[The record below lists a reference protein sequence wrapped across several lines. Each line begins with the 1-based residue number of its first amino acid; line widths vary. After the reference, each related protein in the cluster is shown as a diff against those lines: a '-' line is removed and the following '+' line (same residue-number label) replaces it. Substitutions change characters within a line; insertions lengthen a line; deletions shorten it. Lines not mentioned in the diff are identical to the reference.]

1 MPELPDITLYA
12 DALRAHVVGRV
23 LERVSIR
30 SPALLRTF
38 DPPIDEATG
47 RVVTCVERRG
57 KRLVLVLGQGEGA
70 WRVVI
75 HLMIAG
81 RLLWKAAGAKPN
93 GKIDQ
98 AAFAFG
104 PSNGDAGGTLVL
116 TEASTQKRATVHL
129 FRDRRGMDDL
139 GVLGLDVLACTL
151 EEFVRAIT
159 RENRTLKRALTDP
172 RTFDGIGN
180 AYSDEILWAAGLSP
194 LTLTGRLGAEACERL
209 HRAARDTLTS
219 WTGRLREEF
228 GYDPAT
234 GASRTKARFP
244 GVGDVTAFRPD
255 FAVHGRFKKPC
266 PKCGTSVQRIVRA
279 ENEFNYCPTCQTGGK
294 VLADRSLSRLLKE
307 DWPRTVEELE
317 G

>member
-38 DPPIDEATG
+38 DPPIDDAAG
-47 RVVTCVERRG
+47 RVVAGVERRG
-57 KRLVLVLGQGEGA
+57 KRLVVVLGQGDESWFLA
-70 WRVVI
+70 I

-81 RLLWKAAGAKPN
+81 RMLWKAAGAKAS

-104 PSNGDAGGTLVL
+104 ARDGDAGGVIVL
-116 TEASTQKRATVHL
+116 TEASTQKRAAVHL
-129 FRDRRGMDDL
+129 FRNRLGMDEL
-139 GVLGLDVLACTL
+139 GAVGLDVLACTPA
-151 EEFVRAIT
+151 EFGRAIA

-194 LTLTGRLGAEACERL
+194 LMLTGRLSAEACERL
-209 HRAARDTLTS
+209 HDAARETLVL
-219 WTGRLREEF
+219 WIGKLRGEF

-234 GASRTKARFP
+234 GEPRGKARFP
-244 GVGDVTAFRPD
+244 GVGDITAFRPD
-255 FAVHGRFKKPC
+255 FAVHGRFRKLC